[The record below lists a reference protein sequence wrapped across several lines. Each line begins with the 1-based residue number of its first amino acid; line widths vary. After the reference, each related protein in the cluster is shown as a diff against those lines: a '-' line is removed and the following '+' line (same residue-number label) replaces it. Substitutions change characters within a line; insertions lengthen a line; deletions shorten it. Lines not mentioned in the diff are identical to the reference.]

1 MPQRRELPQLCRVAE
16 GHDFQRRRNIDA
28 GPLEKRAKSIA
39 HLLEAHGDLASAI
52 LSGIGGH
59 GEMRRMYLH
68 PSRLIGE

>member
-1 MPQRRELPQLCRVAE
+1 MPQRRKVAKFAGIAE
-16 GHDFQRRRNIDA
+16 SHNLQRRRGVDA
-28 GPLEKRAKSIA
+28 RPLQQRSEHVT